1 MKGFWRGV
9 AAYLGGLSFF
19 AERSERDFFLL
30 AITGG
35 VFIFPFA
42 VYQYSQGNRFIA
54 SAVALLAA
62 WFLLHGIAVYR
73 GRRLLPAAAVFLPTL
88 GVLAF
93 AFYTKAEL
101 AVYWGYPAIL
111 LFHFILP
118 RWVANLY
125 NATVLA
131 MSVPFAFFAGGG
143 EVGTRVA
150 VTMFLTIGF
159 ANVFS
164 YLIERQRKREEVEE
178 QQTGLER
185 DRLALL
191 VHATRAGFTDW
202 DAANDPEAKAMVYSE
217 RFKEMLGYPRDAD
230 TSRWPL
236 FFDLVHPEDRPRAEA
251 GFQSML
257 REKRSPGLQRPTLA
271 LDYRLRRTDGG
282 YVWVHAESLVQ
293 VDEALRVRRFITS
306 YQDISPFIEQE
317 ERLRDQAR
325 FQAHVFDSLPVG
337 LAMRNLEGRY
347 VFVNRA
353 WEAATGARREQ
364 VIGKT
369 VYDRAPKEEA
379 DAVVGRDREVLERAP
394 GTAPVLQE
402 LEHRGRHYMLTRTVM
417 TDAQGKA
424 SGILVAS
431 LDVTERFAI
440 AEKLAAEQRRLELV
454 VRASNSGILDWDGVN
469 RTVYYSDRLKEI
481 LGWPRDTDT
490 ANMPDYWDLV
500 HAEDRERVE
509 RRFRQHIIERRE
521 EKLHPVIQY
530 RLRRKD
536 GSYVWIEAFGASVR
550 NDKGFATRFIAS
562 ITDISARR
570 AAEDALVTEQRRL
583 DLVVRAQQVG
593 IVDWDGF
600 THATYYSPR
609 FKEILGHP
617 PDADTSAWPDY
628 FKALIHPDD
637 RERIITRWR
646 GFIYGTGPEGP
657 RGEYYAPEEYRLL
670 RADGSYVWVAV
681 SGVAVRNDK
690 NYVIRWIAAT
700 TDITE
705 RRRQEEA
712 LRESVR
718 LREEV
723 ERMSRHDLKTP
734 LNSVIAMSR
743 LLRESGKITAE
754 DADLLGTV
762 ERAGYRILNMVN
774 LSLDLFR
781 MESGT
786 YQFHPRAVDLAAV
799 ARRVAADLESQAA
812 SKNVH
817 IQVSS
822 PSSIVARGDELLC
835 YSMFANLI
843 KNAIEAA
850 PEGEVVDVTI
860 NNQEDWVVAKVHNP
874 GAVPEAV
881 RERFFQKYVTAGKSA
896 GLGLGAYS
904 ARLMARVQ
912 EGEITLHSSESAG
925 TSLVIRL
932 KAAQGNELPAAGG
945 EASKG
950 HALERAGKALPKQR
964 VLVADD
970 DEFNRLVLRRTLP
983 SPPLTLAMA
992 VNGRAA
998 LESAERDWPDVV
1010 LLDLEMPVMD
1020 GYETARRLREM
1031 EKAQGRKRCKIVAIS
1046 SNDEQAIID
1055 RALAAGCDEYLVKP
1069 APREALWQLLSGS
1082 ASSSRASTEEASE
1095 KDPVTVDIDL
1105 KDTLPAF
1112 LESRRKTLEEMPE
1125 ALKKGDRARFK
1136 RLAHRLA
1143 GSFALYNFRWA
1154 AQQCRAIEL
1163 HAAGAPVAEL
1173 LARVAAVR
1181 EHLGAAKVRF
1191 AKRPSE
1197 EQV

>member
-1 MKGFWRGV
+1 MKGSWRG
-9 AAYLGGLSFF
+9 AGAYLGGLSFF
-19 AERSERDFFLL
+19 AGKSERDFFLL
-30 AITGG
+30 TISGGIAIL
-35 VFIFPFA
+35 PFS
-42 VYQYSQGNRFIA
+42 VYQFFQGNSTVATAI
-54 SAVALLAA
+54 ALLSA

-73 GRRLLPAAAVFLPTL
+73 GRRLLPAAVVFLPTL
-88 GVLAF
+88 AVLVF
-93 AFYTKAEL
+93 AFRTKAEL
-101 AVYWGYPAIL
+101 AVYWAYPAIL

-118 RWVANLY
+118 RGVANLY

-131 MSVPFAFFAGGG
+131 ISVPFAYVADGA
-143 EVGTRVA
+143 EVATRVG

-164 YLIERQRKREEVEE
+164 YLTESQRKREEVEE
-178 QQTGLER
+178 QQTELER

-191 VHATRAGFTDW
+191 VHAKRAGFTDW
-202 DAANDPEAKAMVYSE
+202 DAANDPEAKAMIYSE
-217 RFKEMLGYPRDAD
+217 RFKEMLGYPGDAD
-230 TSRWPL
+230 SSRWPY
-236 FFDLVHPEDRPRAEA
+236 FFDLMHAEDRPRVEA
-251 GFQSML
+251 VFRAML
-257 REKRSPGLQRPTLA
+257 REKRRPGLQQPGQA
-271 LDYRLRRTDGG
+271 LDYRLRRADGG

-293 VDEALRVRRFITS
+293 VDDALRVRRFITS
-306 YQDISPFIEQE
+306 YQDIGPFIEQE
-317 ERLRDQAR
+317 ERLREQAR
-325 FQAHVFDSLPVG
+325 FQAHVFDSLPIG
-337 LAMRNLEGRY
+337 LAMRDLDGRY
-347 VFVNRA
+347 LLVNRA
-353 WEAATGARREQ
+353 WEGFTGRNRLD
-364 VIGKT
+364 VIGRT
-369 VYDRAPKEEA
+369 MHETATPEEALAVVAEDRAA
-379 DAVVGRDREVLERAP
+379 LERGPSAVP
-394 GTAPVLQE
+394 ELQD
-402 LEHRGRHYMLTRTVM
+402 LNALGKRFMLTRTVI
-417 TDAQGKA
+417 TDSKGAPT
-424 SGILVAS
+424 GILVAS
-431 LDVTERFAI
+431 VDMTERYAI
-440 AEKLAAEQRRLELV
+440 EEKLAAEQRRFELV
-454 VRASNSGILDWDGVN
+454 VRASNSGILDWDAAT
-469 RTVYYSDRLKEI
+469 RTVYYSSRLKEI
-481 LGWPRDTDT
+481 LGWPADTDT
-490 ANMPDYWDLV
+490 ALMPDYWELV
-500 HAEDRERVE
+500 HPEDRERVE
-509 RRFRQHIIERRE
+509 GRFRQHIIERRD

-536 GSYVWIEAFGASVR
+536 GSDIWIEAFGASVR

-593 IVDWDGF
+593 IVDWDGK

-609 FKEILGHP
+609 FKEMLGHP
-617 PDADTSAWPDY
+617 ADADTSEWPDY
-628 FKALIHPDD
+628 FKVMIHPDD
-637 RERIITRWR
+637 RERIIKRWR
-646 GFIYGTGPEGP
+646 SFIYGTGPEGP

-670 RADGSYVWVAV
+670 RADDSYVWVAV
-681 SGVAVRNDK
+681 SGVAVRDEK
-690 NYVIRWIAAT
+690 NYVVRWIAAT
-700 TDITE
+700 TDITQ

-743 LLRESGKITAE
+743 LLRESGKVAAE

-799 ARRVAADLESQAA
+799 VRRVAADLESQAA
-812 SKNVH
+812 SKGVGFS
-817 IQVSS
+817 IKT
-822 PSSIVARGDELLC
+822 PSSILVRGDELLC

-843 KNAIEAA
+843 KNAIEAV
-850 PEGEVVDVTI
+850 PEGDVVDVVL
-860 NNQEDWVVAKVHNP
+860 NNQEDWVVAKVHNA
-874 GAVPEAV
+874 GAVPESV
-881 RERFFQKYVTAGKSA
+881 RERFFQKYVTAGKTT

-912 EGEITLHSSESAG
+912 EGEITLHSSEASG

-932 KAAQGNELPAAGG
+932 KAPQGNELPAPSG
-945 EASKG
+945 EASRG
-950 HALERAGKALPKQR
+950 HALERAGKALPPQR

-983 SPPLTLAMA
+983 SPPLTLAMT

-1010 LLDLEMPVMD
+1010 LLDLEMQVMD
-1020 GYETARRLREM
+1020 GYETARRLRQM
-1031 EKAQGRKRCKIVAIS
+1031 EKEQGRKRCKIVAIS
-1046 SNDEQAIID
+1046 SNDEKAIID

-1069 APREALWQLLSGS
+1069 APREALWQILSS
-1082 ASSSRASTEEASE
+1082 QKITRQEEERAEPS
-1095 KDPVTVDIDL
+1095 DPVTVDLDL

-1112 LESRRKTLEEMPE
+1112 LESRRKTLDEMPG

-1143 GSFALYNFRWA
+1143 GSFALYGFRWA
-1154 AQQCRAIEL
+1154 AQQCRAIES
-1163 HAAGAPVAEL
+1163 HSAGAPVAEL
-1173 LARVAAVR
+1173 LARIAAVR

-1197 EQV
+1197 QQV

>member
-1 MKGFWRGV
+1 MKGSWRGLT
-9 AAYLGGLSFF
+9 AYLGGLSFF
-19 AERSERDFFLL
+19 AAKSESDFFLL

-42 VYQYSQGNRFIA
+42 IYQYSQGNRFIA
-54 SAVALLAA
+54 LAVALLAA
-62 WFLLHGIAVYR
+62 WFLLHGIAVVR

-88 GVLAF
+88 AVFAF

-125 NATVLA
+125 NATLLA
-131 MSVPFAFFAGGG
+131 ISVPFAYFADGG

-164 YLIERQRKREEVEE
+164 YLIERQRKREAVEE
-178 QQTGLER
+178 QQTELER

-202 DAANDPEAKAMVYSE
+202 DAAGDPEARAMVYSE
-217 RFKEMLGYPRDAD
+217 RFKEMLGYPGDAD
-230 TSRWPL
+230 TSGWPN
-236 FFDLVHPEDRPRAEA
+236 FFDMVHPEDRPGAEA
-251 GFQSML
+251 GFRSML
-257 REKRSPGLQRPTLA
+257 RAKRSPGLQRPTLA
-271 LDYRLRRTDGG
+271 LDYRLRRTDGN
-282 YVWVHAESLVQ
+282 YVWVHALSLVH

-306 YQDISPFIEQE
+306 FQDINQFIEQE
-317 ERLRDQAR
+317 ERLREQSR
-325 FQAHVFDSLPVG
+325 FQAHVFDSLPIG

-347 VFVNRA
+347 VLVNRA
-353 WEAATGARREQ
+353 WEGFTGRSRFD

-369 VYDRAPKEEA
+369 MHETAVKEEA
-379 DAVVGRDREVLERAP
+379 DMVVAEDRAAFARGPHA
-394 GTAPVLQE
+394 APVLQD
-402 LEHRGRHYMLTRTVM
+402 LNALGKRFMLTRTVM
-417 TDAQGKA
+417 TDSKGAPT
-424 SGILVAS
+424 GILVAS
-431 LDVTERFAI
+431 VDMTERFAI
-440 AEKLAAEQRRLELV
+440 EEKLAAEQRRFALV
-454 VRASNSGILDWDGVN
+454 VRASNSGILDWDGN
-469 RTVYYSDRLKEI
+469 ERTVYYSDRLKEI
-481 LGWPRDTDT
+481 LGWPADTDT
-490 ANMPDYWDLV
+490 AHMPDYWDQV
-500 HAEDRERVE
+500 HPDDREQVE
-509 RRFRQHIIERRE
+509 KRFRQHIIERRE

-530 RLRRKD
+530 RLRRRD
-536 GSYVWIEAFGASVR
+536 GSYVWIEAFGSSVR
-550 NDKGFATRFIAS
+550 DENGYATRFIAS

-570 AAEDALVTEQRRL
+570 EAEDALVTEQRRL

-593 IVDWDGF
+593 IVDWDGN
-600 THATYYSPR
+600 THVTYYSPR

-617 PDADTSAWPDY
+617 PDADTSEWPDY
-628 FKALIHPDD
+628 FKVLIHPDD
-637 RERIITRWR
+637 RERIVKRWR
-646 GFIYGTGPEGP
+646 SFIYGTGPEGP

-681 SGVAVRNDK
+681 SGVAVRDEK
-690 NYVIRWIAAT
+690 NYVVRWIAAT

-743 LLRESGKITAE
+743 LLRESGKMPAE

-786 YQFHPRAVDLAAV
+786 YQFHPRAVDLAAGV
-799 ARRVAADLESQAA
+799 RRVAADLEGQAA

-817 IQVSS
+817 IQVNS

-843 KNAIEAA
+843 KNAIEAV

-860 NNQEDWVVAKVHNP
+860 NNQEDWVVAKVHNA
-874 GAVPEAV
+874 GAVHEAV

-912 EGEITLHSSESAG
+912 EGEITMQSSDAAG

-1046 SNDEQAIID
+1046 SNDEKAIIE

-1069 APREALWQLLSGS
+1069 APREALWRILSSQKITQQEEGT
-1082 ASSSRASTEEASE
+1082 AEAS
-1095 KDPVTVDIDL
+1095 DPVTVDLDL

-1112 LESRRKTLEEMPE
+1112 LESRRKTLDEMPG

-1143 GSFALYNFRWA
+1143 GSFALYGFRWA
-1154 AQQCRAIEL
+1154 AQHCRAIEKD
-1163 HAAGAPVAEL
+1163 AADGEAGKL
-1173 LARVAAVR
+1173 LAQVAAVR
-1181 EHLGAAKVRF
+1181 RHLDAATVRF
-1191 AKRPSE
+1191 ARRPSE